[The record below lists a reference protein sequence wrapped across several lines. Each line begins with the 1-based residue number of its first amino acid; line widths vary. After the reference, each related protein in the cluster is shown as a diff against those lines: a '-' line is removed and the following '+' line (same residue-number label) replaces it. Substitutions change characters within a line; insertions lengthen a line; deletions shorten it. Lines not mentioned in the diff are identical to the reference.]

1 VEMHAAVLHEVGK
14 PLQVERVHVADLEP
28 HDVLIRLGA
37 SGLCH
42 TDLEVMRGSLLLPLP
57 IVLGH
62 EGAGRVEAVG
72 REVTRVRSGDHVVCS
87 WSPNCGQCYYCD
99 QDQPILCERVVAA
112 VAGGH
117 LPDGRSRLRLGD
129 GTLHH
134 FSVVS
139 SHAEY
144 CIVPET
150 GAVPVP
156 AEVPFDRACL
166 IGCGVMTGVGAVI
179 RCARVEPWSS
189 VVVVGCGAV
198 GLNVLQGARLAGA
211 RRIVAV
217 DLSERHLA
225 MAPGFGATHTLHP
238 SREDVTAAVRALT
251 SGRGADYVFE
261 AAGTEASLQQA
272 LEVARPGATVVVL
285 GKTAVNARVSLRFGS
300 LMGEKRIVRSSYG
313 GARPRV
319 DFPRIAQAYLDGQL
333 RLDELITH
341 RLDLADINAG
351 FEGMERGEVTR
362 AVVVF

>member
-1 VEMHAAVLHEVGK
+1 MHAAVLHETGK
-14 PLQVERVHVADLEP
+14 PLQVERVHLADLGP
-28 HDVLIRLGA
+28 RDVLIRLGA

-72 REVTRVRSGDHVVCS
+72 RDVTRVRSGDHVVCS

-99 QDQPILCERVVAA
+99 HDQPILCERVVAA
-112 VAGGH
+112 VTGGH

-134 FSVVS
+134 FSGVS

-144 CIVPET
+144 CV
-150 GAVPVP
+150 
-156 AEVPFDRACL
+156 
-166 IGCGVMTGVGAVI
+166 
-179 RCARVEPWSS
+179 
-189 VVVVGCGAV
+189 
-198 GLNVLQGARLAGA
+198 
-211 RRIVAV
+211 
-217 DLSERHLA
+217 
-225 MAPGFGATHTLHP
+225 
-238 SREDVTAAVRALT
+238 VRART

-272 LEVARPGATVVVL
+272 LEAARPGATVVIL

-341 RLDLADINAG
+341 RLGLADINAG